1 MNGFASITL
10 AIRIGISV
18 IILVAV
24 WFSLHNYVE
33 TMKTIEMANK
43 MQDVAEYM
51 DAKVLY
57 ALKMVQNPDYSYMKD
72 KLYLPDYREDYLTMI
87 GCGSDNML
95 VINTSMPVRGIYFSI
110 KDYINCS
117 SMNISGSLIPGGE
130 RCIFANRTGTAI
142 KITLV
147 NYCGSV

>member
-1 MNGFASITL
+1 MKGYASITL

-18 IILVAV
+18 IVLVAV
-24 WFSLHNYVE
+24 WFSMNDYVE
-33 TMKTIEMANK
+33 TMKNIEMTNK

-57 ALKMVQNPDYSYMKD
+57 ALKMTQNPEYSYLKD
-72 KLYLPDYREDYLTMI
+72 KFYLPDYREDYVTSI
-87 GCGSDNML
+87 SCGSDDLLAVNAS
-95 VINTSMPVRGIYFSI
+95 IPVRGIYFSI

-117 SMNISGSLIPGGE
+117 NMDISGSLIPGGE
-130 RCIFANRTGTAI
+130 RCVFTNRTGTSI

-147 NYCGSV
+147 NNCGSV

>member
-1 MNGFASITL
+1 MKGFASITL
-10 AIRIGISV
+10 ALRIGISV
-18 IILVAV
+18 IVLVAV
-24 WFSLHNYVE
+24 WFTMHDYVE
-33 TMKTIEMANK
+33 TMKNIEMANK

-57 ALKMVQNPDYSYMKD
+57 ALKMMQSSDYSYLKD
-72 KLYLPDYREDYLTMI
+72 KIYLPDYQEYYDTSI
-87 GCGSDNML
+87 SCGSDDLLAVNAS
-95 VINTSMPVRGIYFSI
+95 IPIRGIYFSI

-117 SMNISGSLIPGGE
+117 NMDISGSLLPGGE
-130 RCIFANRTGTAI
+130 RCIFANRTGTMI

>member
-1 MNGFASITL
+1 MKGFASITL

-18 IILVAV
+18 IVLVAV
-24 WFSLHNYVE
+24 WSSMHDYVE
-33 TMKTIEMANK
+33 TMKNIEMTNK

-57 ALKMVQNPDYSYMKD
+57 ALKMTQNSDYSYLKD
-72 KLYLPDYREDYLTMI
+72 KFYLPDYREDYVTSI
-87 GCGSDNML
+87 SCGPDDL
-95 VINTSMPVRGIYFSI
+95 LAINASIPVRGIYFSI

-117 SMNISGSLIPGGE
+117 NMNISGSLIPGGE
-130 RCIFANRTGTAI
+130 RCIFANRTGTMI

>member
-1 MNGFASITL
+1 MKGFASITL

-18 IILVAV
+18 IVLVAV
-24 WFSLHNYVE
+24 WYTMHDYVE
-33 TMKTIEMANK
+33 TMKNIEMMNK

-57 ALKMVQNPDYSYMKD
+57 ALKMTQSSDYSYLKD
-72 KLYLPDYREDYLTMI
+72 KFTLPDYREDYVTSI
-87 GCGSDNML
+87 SCGSDNL
-95 VINTSMPVRGIYFSI
+95 LAVNASIPVRGIYFSI

-117 SMNISGSLIPGGE
+117 NMDISGSLIPGGE
-130 RCIFANRTGTAI
+130 RCIFANRTGAAI